1 MSSRPTDPAQAEER
15 LRSIVNHV
23 VDGIISIDERGVI
36 TTFNPAAER
45 IFGYQA
51 AEVVGQNVRILMP
64 EPDRGEH
71 DTYIQNYLRTGQAKI
86 IGIGRAVVGRRKDGS
101 TFPMELAISVFR
113 LGGERHFTGIVR
125 DITERRRME
134 QELEQRLAELAEND
148 RQKNEFLA
156 MLAHELR
163 NPLAPLRNGL
173 HLLNM
178 QDVSEQV
185 HRSALDIMGRQL
197 HQLIRLVDDLLD
209 VSRIIQGKIELRRQ
223 LVDVSKVIERAA
235 ETAQPGIDA
244 RGQTLEME
252 FPPQPLWV
260 DVDPIRLA
268 QVVANL
274 LNNAAKYSPD
284 QSSIFI
290 KVSGDN
296 GHAVLS
302 VRDQGVGIS
311 ADVLP
316 HVFDLFVQA
325 DASLARTEGG
335 LGVGLTL
342 VKRLVEMHD
351 GEVGATSAGL
361 GQGSEF
367 TIRLPASAAQ
377 PDASP
382 IRGEA
387 LGPAASGAAGL
398 RGTAAVRQ

>member
-1 MSSRPTDPAQAEER
+1 MSSTPADPAQAEER

-51 AEVVGQNVRILMP
+51 AEVVGQNVRMLMP

-71 DTYIQNYLRTGQAKI
+71 DTYIRNYLHTGQAKI
-86 IGIGRAVVGRRKDGS
+86 IGIGRAVVGRRRDGS

-134 QELEQRLAELAEND
+134 QELQQRLLELAEND

-178 QDVSEQV
+178 PDVSEQV

-223 LVDVSKVIERAA
+223 VVDVGNVIERAA

-290 KVSGDN
+290 KVNGDN

-311 ADVLP
+311 PDVLP

-342 VKRLVEMHD
+342 VKRLVEMHG
-351 GEVGATSAGL
+351 GEVSATSAGL

-367 TIRLPASAAQ
+367 TIRLPASAVQ

-382 IRGEA
+382 IRGVA
-387 LGPAASGAAGL
+387 LGPAASGAARL

>member
-1 MSSRPTDPAQAEER
+1 MSSTPDDPAQAEER

-45 IFGYQA
+45 IFGYSA
-51 AEVVGQNVRILMP
+51 DEVVGQNVRILMP
-64 EPDRGEH
+64 EPYQGEH
-71 DTYIQNYLRTGQAKI
+71 DSYIRNYLRTGQAKI
-86 IGIGRAVVGRRKDGS
+86 IGIGRVVAGRRRDGQ

-134 QELEQRLAELAEND
+134 QELQQRLAELAEND

-173 HLLNM
+173 HLLETP
-178 QDVSEQV
+178 DISGQV
-185 HRSALDIMGRQL
+185 RRSALDIMGRQL
-197 HQLIRLVDDLLD
+197 TQLIRLVDDLLD

-223 LVDVSKVIERAA
+223 VVDVGNVIERAA

-244 RGQTLEME
+244 RRQTLHME

-284 QSSIFI
+284 RSSIF
-290 KVSGDN
+290 VTVTVDG

-302 VRDQGVGIS
+302 VRDQGVGI
-311 ADVLP
+311 APDVLP

-325 DASLARTEGG
+325 DASLSRTEGG

-342 VKRLVEMHD
+342 VKRLVEMH
-351 GEVGATSAGL
+351 GGQVSAASSGP

-367 TIRLPASAAQ
+367 TIRLPAMQQAPAQ
-377 PDASP
+377 MHGS
-382 IRGEA
+382 
-387 LGPAASGAAGL
+387 GPLRFAGDFGSVIPH
-398 RGTAAVRQ
+398 RSTAIK